1 MTIRCAVTVV
11 VAIVVVI
18 VIVVGRVLVLD
29 PVLTLVLVLALSLVL
44 ALALVL
50 FRALALSLALVPV
63 RDHARLVTP
72 SAATS
77 LPHHSR
83 GMQKHNKKDISEGV
97 STRCT
102 ERVY

>member
-1 MTIRCAVTVV
+1 MTIRCAATVV
-11 VAIVVVI
+11 VAIVVVVVI
-18 VIVVGRVLVLD
+18 VVVGRVLVLD
-29 PVLTLVLVLALSLVL
+29 PALTLQLVLALPLVL
-44 ALALVL
+44 ALAL
-50 FRALALSLALVPV
+50 ALVPV
-63 RDHARLVTP
+63 PDHARLVTP

-77 LPHHSR
+77 LPLHSR